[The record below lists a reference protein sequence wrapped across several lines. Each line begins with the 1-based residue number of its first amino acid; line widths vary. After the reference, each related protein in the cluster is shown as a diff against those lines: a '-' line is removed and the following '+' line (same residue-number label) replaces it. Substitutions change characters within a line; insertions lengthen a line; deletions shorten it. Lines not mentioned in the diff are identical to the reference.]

1 MVLSS
6 IHLKNFRKHSE
17 LSLNFSNKIN
27 YLIGNNGIGKTTV
40 LEAIYY
46 LCTTKG
52 YKTKSDA
59 ELITFKEKQLAVEGV
74 FTNQNEQGARIYYD
88 IEGNGKNYF
97 LNGKR
102 LTRNIEIIGK
112 FPAVLLTPEDH
123 AITQG
128 QPAYR
133 RRLVDS
139 TISQANRLYLE
150 TLLDYNK
157 TLRQRSF
164 LLRKIKERRSK
175 QLIEELD
182 AWTTKLVE
190 SGLQLINHRKV
201 FIVEFNEYIS
211 RSYKDVIET
220 NENPKVTYSCL
231 DDYKGEDIKERF
243 AEQLKEKQEEEIRRT
258 TNLVGPHR
266 DDYIFELNGY
276 LLRYYG
282 SQGQHK
288 TFQIA
293 LKYTQYLYLKE
304 KIGEEP
310 IFLLDDV
317 FGELDTDRAIKIS
330 NLLRHAGQ
338 TFITVTDFS
347 NLSFINRDNNDS
359 FIRMNERET
368 VYA

>member
-1 MVLSS
+1 MILSS
-6 IHLKNFRKHSE
+6 IHLKNFRKHTE

-46 LCTTKG
+46 LSTTRG

-59 ELITFKEKQLAVEGV
+59 ELITFEEKQLAVEGV
-74 FTNQNEQGARIYYD
+74 FTNQNEQNARIYYD
-88 IEGNGKNYF
+88 KEGNGKNYF

-102 LTRNIEIIGK
+102 LSRNIEIIGK
-112 FPAVLLTPEDH
+112 FPTVLLTPEDH

-128 QPAYR
+128 QPANR

-150 TLLDYNK
+150 TLIDYNK

-164 LLRKIKERRSK
+164 LLHKIKERRSK
-175 QLIEELD
+175 QLIDELD

-190 SGLQLINHRKV
+190 SGIQLINHRKV
-201 FIVEFNEYIS
+201 FITEFNDYIS
-211 RSYKDVIET
+211 SSYTDIIET
-220 NENPKVTYSCL
+220 KEKPKITYSYL
-231 DDYKGEDIKERF
+231 DDYNGENIRERF
-243 AEQLKEKQEEEIRRT
+243 EELLKEKQEEEIRRT

-266 DDYIFELNGY
+266 EDYIFELNGY

-293 LKYTQYLYLKE
+293 LKYSQYLYLKE

-317 FGELDTDRAIKIS
+317 FGELDTSRAVKIS
-330 NLLRHAGQ
+330 NLLGHAGQ

-347 NLSFINRDNNDS
+347 NLNFISRNDNDS
-359 FIRMNERET
+359 FIRMSEKET